1 MDFRY
6 PILVAVSLAVAGCAT
21 GTREP
26 KLTGQEQET
35 LSWCQQQKT
44 LVKGRVVCVDR
55 LARERT
61 LVREKAR
68 QIWEDTVR
76 KSGPNAQ
83 LFDAVAKK
91 DIDGARK
98 ALAAGA
104 DPKHV
109 YQPDELDRSLDER
122 LTALWVAVFNNDLP
136 MIDMLLKAGADA
148 GWVNPSQE
156 KSVVNLKLDS
166 SNFVVLDKILASG
179 YRPTA
184 SDLLYIKDKI
194 RINANY
200 PKAKKEYQDFYAKAE
215 AAAPL
220 SARNGIEAEQKRQL
234 AKQQKEEAWRAQQEI
249 ETKREEQAL
258 YARARREVARLSEK
272 GTQVCRLPLA
282 YGGRVMEVGW
292 VEGSSDYK
300 IQVRVAQA
308 FFIRAPELSPGGF
321 APRVI
326 WDSPYN
332 WKRCN

>member
-6 PILVAVSLAVAGCAT
+6 PLLVAVSLAVAGCAT
-21 GTREP
+21 GPREP
-26 KLTGQEQET
+26 KLTGREQER
-35 LSWCQQQKT
+35 LNWCQQQKA
-44 LVKGRVVCVDR
+44 LVSGRAECFDR
-55 LARERT
+55 LANERP
-61 LVREKAR
+61 LVRDKGR
-68 QIWEDTVR
+68 KIWEETIR
-76 KSGPNAQ
+76 RSGPNAQ
-83 LFDAVAKK
+83 LFEAVAQK
-91 DIDGARK
+91 DLESARM

-109 YQPDELDRSLDER
+109 YQRSEIGFYLYEKV
-122 LTALWVAVFNNDLP
+122 TALWVASFNNDSR
-136 MIDMLLKAGADA
+136 MIEMLLQAGADP
-148 GWVNPSQE
+148 GWVNPTQE
-156 KSVVNLKLDS
+156 KSVVKMELDNQ
-166 SNFVVLDKILASG
+166 NFLVLDRILASG

-184 SDLLYIKDKI
+184 SDLLYIKEKI
-194 RINANY
+194 RIKTV
-200 PKAKKEYQDFYAKAE
+200 PDRKKEYQEFYAKAE
-215 AAAPL
+215 SAAPL
-220 SARNGIEAEQKRQL
+220 SARNGLEAERKLQL

-249 ETKREEQAL
+249 EIKREEEAL
-258 YARARREVARLSEK
+258 YTRARREVARLSER

-308 FFIRAPELSPGGF
+308 FFVRAPELSPGGF